1 MNSRVRLLLTFA
13 AILMV
18 LRFVVVPWLSTQADM
33 HDRLFAIT
41 RQLDRAEAIVAAGSE
56 LQSHRDTLAAV
67 MQELAARAP
76 LAIPGSDHRVRV
88 QRKFRAVVESAG
100 LQLKVFEWVL
110 DGEPAATGLAF
121 GRLRL
126 QMDGNIVDLGEYSA
140 FVQQIEHLPAVVV
153 CRVQMDDEQVL
164 RVGPVF
170 GGCLADNTWQVREGL
185 PVSLG
190 DGLAARNEPV
200 QFGEL
205 ARAER
210 TKSCFLT
217 SITPDLV
224 CRAISAAPVS
234 ERANAGKRRW
244 RAHCHGLSVSAT

>member
-1 MNSRVRLLLTFA
+1 MSSRVRLLLTFA

-76 LAIPGSDHRVRV
+76 LAVPGSEHRVGV
-88 QRKFRAVVESAG
+88 QREFRAVVESAG

-110 DGEPAATGLAF
+110 DGEPTATGLAF

-126 QMDGNIVDLGEYSA
+126 QMEGTLRNIAAAHVGIEAGFPNVFVRDLNVS
-140 FVQQIEHLPAVVV
+140 V
-153 CRVQMDDEQVL
+153 RS
-164 RVGPVF
+164 
-170 GGCLADNTWQVREGL
+170 GGQ
-185 PVSLG
+185 LG
-190 DGLAARNEPV
+190 
-200 QFGEL
+200 
-205 ARAER
+205 
-210 TKSCFLT
+210 
-217 SITPDLV
+217 SI
-224 CRAISAAPVS
+224 
-234 ERANAGKRRW
+234 ANATMELDLYYRQGE
-244 RAHCHGLSVSAT
+244 GE